1 MATLASNQLGIY
13 AIDGGSTSPLTV
25 HTGGVTDANP
35 SGVSNG
41 DKVLVIDSNG
51 DFVGFATAG
60 SSNLAALDVAAG
72 DLLAAATTTTLD
84 ASNTINEVAAR
95 DGVGSSTNFIASGAF
110 AFTFSIDGLIDLTAN
125 TGGDTGS
132 PITLLD
138 LAKDSMYVLVR
149 FTTKIGSDS
158 GGGLGDDAGVVSYV
172 GQALIESCSLTG
184 GVDDI
189 ATYSATFRGY
199 GKLHKEIAS

>member
-13 AIDGGSTSPLTV
+13 AIDGGSTSPLQIYEGT
-25 HTGGVTDANP
+25 VTDTGT
-35 SGVSNG
+35 SLSDG
-41 DKVLVIDSNG
+41 KVLVHDSNN
-51 DFVGFATAG
+51 DFVGFATA
-60 SSNLAALDVAAG
+60 SSGTLSALNVAAT

-95 DGVGSSTNFIASGAF
+95 DGVGSSTNYIASGAF
-110 AFTFSIDGLIDLTAN
+110 AYTFSIDGLIDLTAN
-125 TGGDTGS
+125 TNGDTGS
-132 PITLLD
+132 PVTLLD
-138 LAKDSMYVLVR
+138 LAKDSKYVLVR
-149 FTTKIGSDS
+149 FTTKIGDDS
-158 GGGLGDDAGVVSYV
+158 LGNDAGVVSYV

-199 GKLHKEIAS
+199 GKLYKEIAA

>member
-13 AIDGGSTSPLTV
+13 AIDGGSTSPLQLFEGAV
-25 HTGGVTDANP
+25 NATGTSLSDG
-35 SGVSNG
+35 
-41 DKVLVIDSNG
+41 KVLVHDSSN
-51 DFVGFATAG
+51 DFVGFATASG
-60 SSNLAALDVAAG
+60 GDLTALSVTAA

-95 DGVGSSTNFIASGAF
+95 DGVGSSTNYIASGAF
-110 AFTFSIDGLIDLTAN
+110 SYTFSIDGLIDLTAN
-125 TGGDTGS
+125 TNGDTGS
-132 PITLLD
+132 PVTLLD
-138 LAKDSMYVLVR
+138 LAKDSKYVLVR
-149 FTTKIGSDS
+149 FTTKIGDDS
-158 GGGLGDDAGVVSYV
+158 LGNDAGVVSYV

-199 GKLHKEIAS
+199 GKLYKEIAA

>member
-13 AIDGGSTSPLTV
+13 AIDGGSTSPLQIYE
-25 HTGGVTDANP
+25 GGVTDTGT
-35 SGVSNG
+35 SLSDG
-41 DKVLVIDSNG
+41 KVLVHDSNN
-51 DFVGFATAG
+51 DFVGFATA
-60 SSNLAALDVAAG
+60 SSGTLSALNVAAT

-95 DGVGSSTNFIASGAF
+95 DGVGSSTNYIASGAF
-110 AFTFSIDGLIDLTAN
+110 AYTFSIDGLIDLTAN
-125 TGGDTGS
+125 SSGDTGS
-132 PITLLD
+132 PVTLLD
-138 LAKDSMYVLVR
+138 LAKDSKYVLVR
-149 FTTKIGSDS
+149 FTTKIGDDS
-158 GGGLGDDAGVVSYV
+158 LGNDAGVVSYV

-199 GKLHKEIAS
+199 GKLYKEIAA

>member
-13 AIDGGSTSPLTV
+13 AIDGGSTSPLQL
-25 HTGGVTDANP
+25 HEGAVTDTGT
-35 SGVSNG
+35 SLSDG
-41 DKVLVIDSNG
+41 KVLVHDSNN
-51 DFVGFATAG
+51 DFVGFATA
-60 SSNLAALDVAAG
+60 SSGTLTELSVTAG

-95 DGVGSSTNFIASGAF
+95 DGVGSSTNYIASGAF
-110 AFTFSIDGLIDLTAN
+110 AYTFSIDGLIDLTAN
-125 TGGDTGS
+125 TAGDTGS
-132 PITLLD
+132 PVTLLD
-138 LAKDSMYVLVR
+138 LAKDSKYVLVR
-149 FTTKIGSDS
+149 FTTKIGDDS
-158 GGGLGDDAGVVSYV
+158 LGDDAGVVSYV

-199 GKLHKEIAS
+199 GKLYKEIAA

>member
-25 HTGGVTDANP
+25 YEGDVTDANP

-41 DKVLVIDSNG
+41 DKVLVHDSSG

-60 SSNLAALDVAAG
+60 ASNLAALSITAG

-95 DGVGSSTNFIASGAF
+95 DGVGSSTNYIASGAF
-110 AFTFSIDGLIDLTAN
+110 SYTFSIDGLIDLTAN
-125 TGGDTGS
+125 ALGDTGS
-132 PITLLD
+132 PVTLLD
-138 LAKDSMYVLVR
+138 LAKDSKYVLVR
-149 FTTKIGSDS
+149 FTTKIGDDS
-158 GGGLGDDAGVVSYV
+158 FGNDAGVVSYV
-172 GQALIESCSLTG
+172 GQALIESSSLTG

-199 GKLHKEIAS
+199 GKLYKEIAA

>member
-13 AIDGGSTSPLTV
+13 AIDGGSTSPLQIYEGT
-25 HTGGVTDANP
+25 VTDTGT
-35 SGVSNG
+35 SLSDG
-41 DKVLVIDSNG
+41 KVLVHDSNN
-51 DFVGFATAG
+51 DFVGFATA
-60 SSNLAALDVAAG
+60 SSGTLSALNVAAT

-95 DGVGSSTNFIASGAF
+95 DGVGSSTNYIASGAF
-110 AFTFSIDGLIDLTAN
+110 SYTFSIDGLIDLTAN
-125 TGGDTGS
+125 TNGDTGS
-132 PITLLD
+132 PVTLLD
-138 LAKDSMYVLVR
+138 LAKDSKYVLVR
-149 FTTKIGSDS
+149 FTTKIGDDS
-158 GGGLGDDAGVVSYV
+158 LGNDAGVVSYV

-199 GKLHKEIAS
+199 GKLYKEIAA

>member
-13 AIDGGSTSPLTV
+13 AIDGGSTSPLEV
-25 HTGGVTDANP
+25 VTADVGDANP
-35 SGVSNG
+35 SGISEN
-41 DKVLVIDSNG
+41 DKVILVDSSG
-51 DFVGFATAG
+51 DFNGFATAG
-60 SSNLAALDVAAG
+60 ASNLAALSMAAT

-95 DGVGSSTNFIASGAF
+95 DGVGSSTNYIASGAF
-110 AFTFSIDGLIDLTAN
+110 SYTFSIDGLIDLTSN
-125 TGGDTGS
+125 SGGDTGS
-132 PITLLD
+132 PITLID
-138 LAKDSMYVLVR
+138 LAKDSKYVLVR
-149 FTTKIGSDS
+149 FTTKIGDDS
-158 GGGLGDDAGVVSYV
+158 LGNDAGVVSYV

-199 GKLHKEIAS
+199 GKLYKEIAA

>member
-1 MATLASNQLGIY
+1 
-13 AIDGGSTSPLTV
+13 
-25 HTGGVTDANP
+25 
-35 SGVSNG
+35 
-41 DKVLVIDSNG
+41 
-51 DFVGFATAG
+51 
-60 SSNLAALDVAAG
+60 
-72 DLLAAATTTTLD
+72 LAAATTTTLD

>member
-13 AIDGGSTSPLTV
+13 AIDGGSTSPLQIYE
-25 HTGGVTDANP
+25 GGVTDTGT
-35 SGVSNG
+35 SLSDG
-41 DKVLVIDSNG
+41 KVLVHDSNN
-51 DFVGFATAG
+51 DFVGFATA
-60 SSNLAALDVAAG
+60 SSGTLSALNVAAT

-95 DGVGSSTNFIASGAF
+95 DGVGSSTNYIASGAF
-110 AFTFSIDGLIDLTAN
+110 AYTFSIDGLIDLTAN
-125 TGGDTGS
+125 TNGDTGS
-132 PITLLD
+132 PVTLLD
-138 LAKDSMYVLVR
+138 LAKDSKYVLVR
-149 FTTKIGSDS
+149 FTTKIGDDS
-158 GGGLGDDAGVVSYV
+158 LGNDAGVVSYV

-199 GKLHKEIAS
+199 GKLYKEIAA

>member
-13 AIDGGSTSPLTV
+13 AIDGGSTSPLQIYEGT
-25 HTGGVTDANP
+25 VTDTGT
-35 SGVSNG
+35 SLSDG
-41 DKVLVIDSNG
+41 KVLVHDSNN
-51 DFVGFATAG
+51 DFVGFATA
-60 SSNLAALDVAAG
+60 SSGTLSALNVAAT

-95 DGVGSSTNFIASGAF
+95 DGVGSSTNYIASGAF
-110 AFTFSIDGLIDLTAN
+110 AYTFSIDGLIDLTAN
-125 TGGDTGS
+125 SSGDTGS
-132 PITLLD
+132 PVTLLD
-138 LAKDSMYVLVR
+138 LAKDSKYVLVR
-149 FTTKIGSDS
+149 FTTKIGDDS
-158 GGGLGDDAGVVSYV
+158 LGNDAGVVSYV

-199 GKLHKEIAS
+199 GKLYKEIAA

>member
-13 AIDGGSTSPLTV
+13 AIDGGSTSPLQIYEGT
-25 HTGGVTDANP
+25 VTDTGT
-35 SGVSNG
+35 SLSDG
-41 DKVLVIDSNG
+41 KVLVHDSNN
-51 DFVGFATAG
+51 DFVGFATA
-60 SSNLAALDVAAG
+60 SSGTLSALNVAAT

-95 DGVGSSTNFIASGAF
+95 DGVGSSTNYIASGAF
-110 AFTFSIDGLIDLTAN
+110 SYTFSIDGLIDLTAN
-125 TGGDTGS
+125 SSGDTGS
-132 PITLLD
+132 PVTLLD
-138 LAKDSMYVLVR
+138 LAKDSKYVLVR
-149 FTTKIGSDS
+149 FTTKIGDDS
-158 GGGLGDDAGVVSYV
+158 LGNDAGVVSYV

-199 GKLHKEIAS
+199 GKLYKEIAA

>member
-13 AIDGGSTSPLTV
+13 AIDGGSTSPLQIYE
-25 HTGGVTDANP
+25 GGVTDTGT
-35 SGVSNG
+35 SLSDG
-41 DKVLVIDSNG
+41 KVLVHDSNN
-51 DFVGFATAG
+51 DFVGFATA
-60 SSNLAALDVAAG
+60 SSGTLSALNVAAT

-95 DGVGSSTNFIASGAF
+95 DGVGSSTNYIASGAF
-110 AFTFSIDGLIDLTAN
+110 SYTFSIDGLIDLTAN
-125 TGGDTGS
+125 TNGDTGS
-132 PITLLD
+132 PVTLLD
-138 LAKDSMYVLVR
+138 LAKDSKYVLVR
-149 FTTKIGSDS
+149 FTTKIGDDS
-158 GGGLGDDAGVVSYV
+158 LGNDAGVVSYV

-199 GKLHKEIAS
+199 GKLYKEIAA

>member
-13 AIDGGSTSPLTV
+13 AIDGGSTSPLQIYE
-25 HTGGVTDANP
+25 GGVTDTGT
-35 SGVSNG
+35 SLSDG
-41 DKVLVIDSNG
+41 KVLVHDSNN
-51 DFVGFATAG
+51 DFVGFATA
-60 SSNLAALDVAAG
+60 SSGTLSALNVAAT

-95 DGVGSSTNFIASGAF
+95 DGVGSSTNYIASGAF
-110 AFTFSIDGLIDLTAN
+110 SYTFSIDGLIDLTAN
-125 TGGDTGS
+125 SSGDTGS
-132 PITLLD
+132 PVTLLD
-138 LAKDSMYVLVR
+138 LAKDSKYVLVR
-149 FTTKIGSDS
+149 FTTKIGDDS
-158 GGGLGDDAGVVSYV
+158 LGNDAGVVSYV

-199 GKLHKEIAS
+199 GKLYKEIAA